1 MEMTSEQNRM
11 IEALY
16 LEMFDKMMA
25 YARCSLSNESLAE
38 EAVQETFRIACQ
50 KPDQLCQ
57 SINPRGWLV
66 QTLKYTICNIQSSQ
80 ATAKRILEK
89 FNFNFKLIGTKYL
102 LEAIVYSYFTRET
115 YLFENLEKQIY
126 PYVSQ
131 KYNVNPLT
139 IKWAI
144 IRSINTM
151 KTKSNPVCLQSL
163 SIDDSEKITSKF
175 IISEIVNKL

>member
-1 MEMTSEQNRM
+1 MEMTAVQNRM
-11 IEALY
+11 IEELY

-57 SINPRGWLV
+57 SVNPRGWLV

-89 FNFNFKLIGTKYL
+89 FLTTPSEDVPFSEDSVDLHVLYGNVAHTEEFKLLTEMAIEGKSH
-102 LEAIVYSYFTRET
+102 LEMAKSRGISVDACKKRVQRAKET
-115 YLFENLEKQIY
+115 LRK
-126 PYVSQ
+126 
-131 KYNVNPLT
+131 
-139 IKWAI
+139 
-144 IRSINTM
+144 
-151 KTKSNPVCLQSL
+151 
-163 SIDDSEKITSKF
+163 KIH
-175 IISEIVNKL
+175 V